1 MYVIAF
7 FISRAYIYL
16 AATQRSFAMI
26 SKFSKVFMVVMLVL
40 LASLPVFCSPAAEV
54 RLGVL
59 KGPTGIGASYLLS
72 KNDEGS
78 TFNKYSVTVLAEAT
92 DMIAQVAAGQLD
104 IAALPT
110 NAAASL
116 YNKTSGGVRLAALNT
131 AGVLYILE
139 NGDTVKSVSDLKGR
153 TIYAVGQGSNPE
165 YVLRYILSGNG
176 IDPDKDV
183 EIVFLDSAELTTKAA
198 TGSID
203 ICMLPVPAVTTV
215 LIKNPSMHI
224 ALNMTDEWDKL
235 GTGSIL
241 TMGCVVVRTEFL
253 KEHPTEVK
261 MFLSE
266 YETSINFMKANSDLA
281 AELCAKYE
289 IVPSAAVAR
298 KAIPDCNLIFVEGDQ
313 IKESLEGYIKVLYEA
328 NPKAIGGKMP
338 GDDFY
343 SLEI

>member
-1 MYVIAF
+1 MKPNF
-7 FISRAYIYL
+7 
-16 AATQRSFAMI
+16 
-26 SKFSKVFMVVMLVL
+26 KKMVMVLVL
-40 LASLPVFCSPAAEV
+40 VSLAVLPVFCSPASEV

-72 KNDEGS
+72 QSEEGS

-116 YNKTSGGVRLAALNT
+116 YNKTSGGVRIAALNT
-131 AGVLYILE
+131 AGVLYVLE
-139 NGDTVKSVSDLKGR
+139 KGNTVKSVSDLKGR

-215 LIKNPSMHI
+215 LIKNQDMHI
-224 ALNMTDEWDKL
+224 ALDMTAEWDRL

-253 KEHPTEVK
+253 KEHPAEVR

-266 YETSINFMKANSDLA
+266 YERSIDFMKANGDLA
-281 AELCAKYE
+281 SELCAKYG
-289 IVPSAAVAR
+289 IVPSAAVAK
-298 KAIPDCNLIFVEGDQ
+298 KAIPDCNLIFVSGEQ
-313 IKESLEGYIKVLYEA
+313 IKASLEGYLKVLYDA
-328 NPKAIGGKMP
+328 NPKAVGGKLP

-343 SLEI
+343 SLEF